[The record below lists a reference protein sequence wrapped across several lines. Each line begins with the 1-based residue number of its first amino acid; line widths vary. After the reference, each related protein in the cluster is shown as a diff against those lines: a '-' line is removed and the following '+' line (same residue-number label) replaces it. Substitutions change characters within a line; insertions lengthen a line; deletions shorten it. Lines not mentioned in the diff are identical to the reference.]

1 MANAGAKLSS
11 FPEVNDIQTGDMFP
25 LLSGGNTN
33 AKIDYATLADAI
45 IAKLKSEIGDG
56 VLSINGKTGAVNLS
70 KADVGLGNVDNTSD
84 ANKHVRA
91 NNIQWGGNNIANDIS
106 PLDVATS
113 NLFAGNVMAYSNPA
127 GITVEYSTDGGTTWA
142 DYGADDNSKIRFVT
156 PETGQAHFYLG
167 KNTTAQTATKD
178 LLRITLDARKMGIYC
193 NPKNILLE
201 IRENGGSD
209 SYVNIEYSTR
219 SSDTSFHNFGRYV
232 ISGWSGW
239 NSIPIYNIP
248 SYSFGTNGH
257 DNQTVILRLTF
268 GFTSYQSGWES
279 KTVFNVM
286 RMSMLASNRWAIPST
301 MASVNSIY
309 RLDEN
314 QNATFPAKVTAT
326 SFAGATATSSADGL
340 MSKADKAKLDGIGT
354 GSNVKSVN
362 GKTGAVT
369 LAKSDVGL
377 SSVAN
382 LDQSKAI
389 KSITRSGTT
398 FTATALDGTTT
409 TFTQQDSNTTYG
421 VATSSTDGLMSK
433 TDKAKLDG
441 ISSGADAVTIKTVKV
456 NGTALTPD
464 SNKAVNVTVPTL
476 ANNATTTA
484 GGMALDARMGKT
496 LADQASQLAK
506 NTAQIET
513 AGTATNAHSAGEYVM
528 ISNAL
533 YKVTASVAKGDT
545 WTIGTNVTAASV
557 GSEIGSLKSDLANH
571 SALHVLPLSDIA
583 DAQNGFNISFCN
595 VAIQGKIVLCWLSL
609 PMNNISVPQWND
621 FAIAKLKSGY
631 YPAKVNPH
639 YPVGIINDQVT
650 GLSASLR
657 VVNNTIAMNTHNIVF
672 DKSGWC
678 WGFVAYVLT

>member
-1 MANAGAKLSS
+1 MANTGAKLSS

-45 IAKLKSEIGDG
+45 IAKLKSEAGDG
-56 VLSINGKTGAVNLS
+56 VLSINGKTGAVTINKS
-70 KADVGLGNVDNTSD
+70 DVGLDNVDNTSD
-84 ANKHVRA
+84 ADKPVSTAVQNALDGKA
-91 NNIQWGGNNIANDIS
+91 NN
-106 PLDVATS
+106 
-113 NLFAGNVMAYSNPA
+113 
-127 GITVEYSTDGGTTWA
+127 
-142 DYGADDNSKIRFVT
+142 
-156 PETGQAHFYLG
+156 
-167 KNTTAQTATKD
+167 
-178 LLRITLDARKMGIYC
+178 
-193 NPKNILLE
+193 
-201 IRENGGSD
+201 
-209 SYVNIEYSTR
+209 
-219 SSDTSFHNFGRYV
+219 
-232 ISGWSGW
+232 
-239 NSIPIYNIP
+239 
-248 SYSFGTNGH
+248 
-257 DNQTVILRLTF
+257 
-268 GFTSYQSGWES
+268 
-279 KTVFNVM
+279 
-286 RMSMLASNRWAIPST
+286 
-301 MASVNSIY
+301 SV
-309 RLDEN
+309 
-314 QNATFPAKVTAT
+314 
-326 SFAGATATSSADGL
+326 ATSSADGL

-421 VATSSTDGLMSK
+421 IATSSTDGLMSK

-464 SNKAVNVTVPTL
+464 SDKAVNVTVPTL
-476 ANNATTTA
+476 VNNATTTA

-496 LADQASQLAK
+496 LADQASQLAQ

-513 AGTATNAHSAGEYVM
+513 AGTATSAHSVGEYVM

-545 WTIGTNVTAASV
+545 WAIGTNVTAANI

-583 DAQNGFNISFCN
+583 DAQNGFDIQNCN
-595 VAIQGKIVLCWLSL
+595 VAIQGKIILCWISFG
-609 PMNNISVPQWND
+609 MNNITVPQWND

-639 YPVGIINDQVT
+639 YPVGIINDQAT

-678 WGFVAYVLT
+678 WGFVAYVLA